1 MEARSE
7 SSHSGKWMAL
17 LAAFFGWMFDGFE
30 MGLFPLVANPAVEE
44 MLGPAGKGMVMP
56 WITGITAAFLVGAA
70 LGGLAFGWLG
80 DRIGR
85 VRAMVWSV
93 LTYSIFSGLCGFSQA
108 PWQFGL
114 LRFMA
119 ALGMG
124 GEWALGVALVMEVWP
139 STSRPTLAG
148 IIGAAANV
156 GFVLTGLMGLG
167 LSMVTEELGR
177 IMRYVLPDGT
187 VTMLLQNRGWRLL
200 VFLSALP
207 ALLTFFI
214 RVFVPE
220 SSRWK
225 HAAERAPKN
234 RVVDIF
240 RPGIGRLTILG
251 TLLAAVVLLGTWGSV
266 QQIAPWADSL
276 SKKDP
281 QARPLCV
288 IWSGAGAVVGTLLAA
303 WLAQWT
309 SRRWAYFVLAAG
321 SLASCQYL
329 FRATIGYDDTF
340 LMWTFVVGG
349 VTAGFYGWLPLYL
362 PELFP
367 TRVRATAQGFAYN
380 FGRIIAAVGT
390 VTSGALVNRFF
401 EGDFAKMCAVTSLV
415 YVVGLV
421 LIWFCPETKNRPLPE

>member
-44 MLGPAGKGMVMP
+44 MLGPAGKGLVMP

-214 RVFVPE
+214 RIFVPE
-220 SSRWK
+220 SLRWK
-225 HAAERAPKN
+225 HAAERAPK
-234 RVVDIF
+234 
-240 RPGIGRLTILG
+240 G
-251 TLLAAVVLLGTWGSV
+251 
-266 QQIAPWADSL
+266 WACS
-276 SKKDP
+276 
-281 QARPLCV
+281 
-288 IWSGAGAVVGTLLAA
+288 
-303 WLAQWT
+303 
-309 SRRWAYFVLAAG
+309 Y
-321 SLASCQYL
+321 Y
-329 FRATIGYDDTF
+329 
-340 LMWTFVVGG
+340 
-349 VTAGFYGWLPLYL
+349 
-362 PELFP
+362 
-367 TRVRATAQGFAYN
+367 
-380 FGRIIAAVGT
+380 
-390 VTSGALVNRFF
+390 
-401 EGDFAKMCAVTSLV
+401 
-415 YVVGLV
+415 
-421 LIWFCPETKNRPLPE
+421 